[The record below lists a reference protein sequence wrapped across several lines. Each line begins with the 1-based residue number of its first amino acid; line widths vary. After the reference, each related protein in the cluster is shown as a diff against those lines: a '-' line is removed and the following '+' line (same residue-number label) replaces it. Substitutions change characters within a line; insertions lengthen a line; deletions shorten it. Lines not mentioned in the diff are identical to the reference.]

1 MLRKHLK
8 DSSDVLNKALI
19 VPATA
24 KWQQK
29 GFKCGATAVLQVDL
43 NSIPWINCALAPCKR
58 IRDSLGFWIPRRRFR
73 ISGTDFGLS
82 VERGFRI
89 SVLRRIPD
97 SKAHWLRFRIQQ
109 AKTSGILESG
119 FPYMGRV
126 VVLQPCFRSN
136 WTRSLAWMWPDRI
149 WSLKTRLSFSDH
161 GTKSRS
167 LESHCYRHRH
177 DDPCSKGL
185 LYK

>member
-1 MLRKHLK
+1 MLRKHFK

-43 NSIPWINCALAPCKR
+43 NSIPWFNCALAPCKR

-73 ISGTDFGLS
+73 ISGTDFGFVS
-82 VERGFRI
+82 GTW
-89 SVLRRIPD
+89 IPD

-109 AKTSGILESG
+109 AKTFWILESG

-177 DDPCSKGL
+177 DDPYSMGL

>member
-1 MLRKHLK
+1 MLLPCFRSTLTQ
-8 DSSDVLNKALI
+8 SPELI
-19 VPATA
+19 VPLPHVRESETVLYS
-24 KWQQK
+24 
-29 GFKCGATAVLQVDL
+29 GFHAV
-43 NSIPWINCALAPCKR
+43 
-58 IRDSLGFWIPRRRFR
+58 DSGFQEQT
-73 ISGTDFGLS
+73 SALS

-97 SKAHWLRFRIQQ
+97 SKVHWLRFRIQQ
-109 AKTSGILESG
+109 AKTSWILESG
-119 FPYMGRV
+119 FPYRGQV

-177 DDPCSKGL
+177 DDPYSMGL

>member
-1 MLRKHLK
+1 MLRKHFK

-29 GFKCGATAVLQVDL
+29 GFKCGVLPCFRSTLTQSPESIVPLPHVRESETVLDSGFHAV
-43 NSIPWINCALAPCKR
+43 
-58 IRDSLGFWIPRRRFR
+58 DSGFQEQ
-73 ISGTDFGLS
+73 ISALS

-109 AKTSGILESG
+109 AKTSWILESG
-119 FPYMGRV
+119 FPYVGRV

-136 WTRSLAWMWPDRI
+136 
-149 WSLKTRLSFSDH
+149 
-161 GTKSRS
+161 
-167 LESHCYRHRH
+167 
-177 DDPCSKGL
+177 
-185 LYK
+185 

>member
-1 MLRKHLK
+1 MLLPCFRSTLTQ
-8 DSSDVLNKALI
+8 SPESI
-19 VPATA
+19 VPLPHVRESETVLDS
-24 KWQQK
+24 
-29 GFKCGATAVLQVDL
+29 GFHAV
-43 NSIPWINCALAPCKR
+43 
-58 IRDSLGFWIPRRRFR
+58 DSGFQEQ
-73 ISGTDFGLS
+73 ISALS

-109 AKTSGILESG
+109 AKTSWILESG
-119 FPYMGRV
+119 FPYVGRV

-136 WTRSLAWMWPDRI
+136 WTRCLAWMWLDRI

-177 DDPCSKGL
+177 DDPYSMGL